1 MTKKE
6 INIMSIKDNRKNQQK
21 RDTIEKIE
29 KDVQEKTILETKK
42 DIEDGKAHLI
52 KDEKGN
58 IIGANGGKY
67 IQKLVLIKGMP
78 VFISGRN
85 EAELEK
91 DYEDA
96 VRFAAEHGNCPSRM
110 MKDVQIATE
119 LIEAELEPD
128 EELIAPN
135 GRHYFLLMNERVI
148 MDSEGKNVIDMKD
161 IKTKM
166 DDSVAKEFLKERFKN
181 KYGVRK

>member
-1 MTKKE
+1 M
-6 INIMSIKDNRKNQQK
+6 
-21 RDTIEKIE
+21 
-29 KDVQEKTILETKK
+29 
-42 DIEDGKAHLI
+42 I

-96 VRFAAEHGNCPSRM
+96 VRFAAEHGNCPTKM

-128 EELIAPN
+128 EELVAPN

-148 MDSEGKNVIDMKD
+148 MDSEGKNVIHMKD
-161 IKTKM
+161 IKTNM
-166 DDSVAKEFLKERFKN
+166 DESVAKELLKERFKN